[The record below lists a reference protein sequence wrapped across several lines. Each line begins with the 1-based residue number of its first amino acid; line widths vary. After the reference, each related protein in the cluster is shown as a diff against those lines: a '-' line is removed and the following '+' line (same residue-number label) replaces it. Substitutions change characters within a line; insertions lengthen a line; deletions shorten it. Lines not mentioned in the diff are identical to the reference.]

1 MNLPSLDRL
10 AAAITAFQEIATSI
24 AVRRSWTR
32 SDGKPSAHELDRAG
46 PPWDSH
52 TAELILSEWN
62 DSNDPPEIH
71 SNLDG
76 WHGVIQSQGF
86 RIALTHGNDN
96 AARAWAGV
104 RLGLYQGA
112 DGDLGEPI
120 VLEEI

>member
-10 AAAITAFQEIATSI
+10 AAAITAFQEIATS
-24 AVRRSWTR
+24 
-32 SDGKPSAHELDRAG
+32 AHELDRAG

-52 TAELILSEWN
+52 TAGLILSEWN

-104 RLGLYQGA
+104 VRLGLYQGA